1 MNQQVLDSIWKLEEL
16 WTNAIQYID
25 SHESSDTNEEIN
37 FQKFI
42 VFCKDRQ
49 IEKDKSKMK
58 IIFHIISD
66 YYHENNDNNDSKI
79 VKITKIVS
87 LFKQFFS
94 EKEIFHIFI
103 SKKRLLLYFYENNII
118 SKQSFQEE
126 IINLYDEI
134 DFLQYFCIELR
145 QLNSKEF
152 EYRIEMNCF
161 KDFIEENDK
170 NIQLFMERR
179 RKYQNISK
187 ISEIIRK
194 DSIDEFTSFISQSNL
209 NLNSKIENSIFESVT
224 KEVSLEDLTL
234 IEYAAFFG
242 SQSIFKFL
250 LLSDVKIT
258 TDLFLCAIHGGNY
271 EIIHLIENCK
281 IKVNHN
287 DYIRYYDEAIKCHQ
301 NEIAFYIEENY
312 LKENIEISSIEISIA
327 FHNIQMLIHILKN
340 HSNCITK
347 KKDFNI
353 FFYNLCGFGYTEIVD
368 SILKSIDYD
377 ILHEKDEKINQI
389 IYF

>member
-1 MNQQVLDSIWKLEEL
+1 MNQQVLDSILKLEEL
-16 WTNAIQYID
+16 WTNVVQYID

-37 FQKFI
+37 FQKFV

-134 DFLQYFCIELR
+134 DFLQYFYIELR
-145 QLNSKEF
+145 ELNSKEF
-152 EYRIEMNCF
+152 EYRIEMNGF

-242 SQSIFKFL
+242 SQSIFKFS

-271 EIIHLIENCK
+271 EIIHLIETCK

-301 NEIAFYIEENY
+301 NDIAFYIEENY